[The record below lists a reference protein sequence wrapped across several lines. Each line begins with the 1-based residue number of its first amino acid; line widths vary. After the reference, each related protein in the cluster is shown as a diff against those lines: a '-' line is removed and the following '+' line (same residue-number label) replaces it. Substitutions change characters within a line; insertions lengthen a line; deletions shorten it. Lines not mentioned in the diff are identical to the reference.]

1 MIIYA
6 NNVKGNNIIERN
18 KNRIRRIKLEQQ
30 RNKEIDNMYNQD
42 NFDDFKKALCNKVMF
57 EVIGNRDC
65 IRIYN
70 NINKEQF
77 KSWYNT
83 RGANGIQD
91 LIVFYKLYKK

>member
-1 MIIYA
+1 MIIYT

-42 NFDDFKKALCNKVMF
+42 NFDDFKKILCDNVMF
-57 EVIGNRDC
+57 EVICNKDC

-70 NINKEQF
+70 NINREQF
-77 KSWYNT
+77 KFWYNT
-83 RGANGIQD
+83 RGTKGIQD

>member
-6 NNVKGNNIIERN
+6 NNVKGDNIIERN

-30 RNKEIDNMYNQD
+30 RNKEIDNMYKQN
-42 NFDDFKKALCNKVMF
+42 NFDDFKNALCNNVMF
-57 EVIGNRDC
+57 EIICDKDC

-70 NINKEQF
+70 NINREQF
-77 KSWYNT
+77 KFWYNT
-83 RGANGIQD
+83 RGTNGIQD